1 MKKLLPSLSVF
12 ALSLTLLTGNAFAA
26 EASLPTNSNYS
37 AASEEAIN
45 KKLIDIADKYEIGE
59 AIVGEDLDFIQE
71 HGTRVITNTSSTEGK
86 QRQKRAITD
95 TEKTYKVKGAASND
109 DFDASIKG
117 KLYTALGIWHNTIEG
132 DITTKVSSGKPTD
145 YNTEVRIIGYGAV
158 GTSGTIVN
166 KAVDETYSSGWT
178 KSKKKSWTYS
188 LDRDFYGSVAWL
200 TIDVTASVKGPDGSL
215 EISWD

>member
-26 EASLPTNSNYS
+26 EESLSTSSNYS
-37 AASEEAIN
+37 AASEDAIN

-59 AIVGEDLDFIQE
+59 AIVGEDLDFIKE

-95 TEKTYKVKGAASND
+95 SEKTYRVKGSASND
-109 DFDASIKG
+109 IFDASIKG
-117 KLYTALGIWHNTIEG
+117 KLYTALGIWHNTIDG
-132 DITTKVSSGKPTD
+132 DITTKVSSGEPTD
-145 YNTEVRIIGYGAV
+145 YNTDVRIIGYGAV
-158 GTSGTIVN
+158 GTSGTIVG
-166 KAVDETYSSGWT
+166 KTVDETYSSGWT
-178 KSKKKSWTYS
+178 KSHKESWTYS
-188 LDRDFYGSVAWL
+188 LDRDFYASVAWL

-215 EISWD
+215 EISND